1 MRDFFLMGTDT
12 DRPFTLPTGTVAF
25 LLTDIEGS
33 SARWDA
39 DPAAMA
45 PAVTRHYA
53 ILDEAVARH
62 GGVRPVEQ
70 GEGDSIVA
78 AFSRATDAI
87 AAALDA
93 QRELLAVVGDCFVV
107 RMAVHAGEAQL
118 RDEGN
123 YFGQTVIRCARLRA
137 LGHGGQVLV
146 SRTAADLSLDAL
158 PDGAELLDLGE
169 VRLRDLGRREHVF
182 QLRHADLPDEFP
194 SLRSP
199 DSVAN
204 NLPTPLTS
212 LVGREDELVQLT
224 ELVGEH
230 RLVTLAGIGGAGK
243 TRLALQ
249 LGADVLDRF
258 PDGVWWA
265 ELAPLAS
272 GDEVGAAVARACGAT
287 EVAGASV
294 GDAIAA
300 RLADRDTL
308 IVLDNCEH
316 VLDGSSDLVN
326 TLLLRCP
333 RVHVVT
339 TSREPLGVPGEVVWR
354 APSLALP
361 PVGRPATP
369 QSLGAYDAVRLFV
382 ERARLARPNFAITND
397 NAPAVA
403 EICQR
408 LDGIPLAIELAASRV
423 RQMPP
428 ERIASGIDDRFR
440 LLTGGARTV
449 MPRQQTLEASIE
461 WSHDLLDDAERT
473 VLHRL
478 GVFVGGFSS
487 DAAEHVVAASSDLD
501 PYDVFDV
508 LGRLV
513 DKSLVIADES
523 GRYRL
528 LETVRSFTLARARQ
542 LGSVEAI
549 RDAHLSWAFA
559 TVDRWGL
566 HREFPSEAVDAEMI
580 AELANLAAA
589 LGWSM
594 QPGRDLAVALLR
606 PLTRGWYETSAYSEV
621 LAWSARLLD
630 ATVDD
635 ERNRFYVAAELAVIV
650 AFAGSVSLLGPAA
663 EAWDAAERT
672 GDAYLLSRACRSFG
686 VGANFGDATSL
697 ARVEAGVAAAAAIG
711 DQFGVFELTSSLA
724 TAYVSAGRIDLA
736 IDALDRCASLATWS
750 HPMMTMHRA
759 MRGFIA
765 YYTGDRRAA
774 LDTALAERPGT
785 LPAHG
790 YLVHLGTISALAMGD
805 RDAIERFR
813 RQAHDLPTLGTP
825 GVARNTALAAIAV
838 YLDEPDADES
848 LAFMFSGVRLGAA
861 SMMFGLL
868 IAAWRVSRS
877 ADEILR
883 RQVLEL
889 TATAT
894 RDAPIVVL
902 NTALVRLLAD
912 PSVDRWETA
921 HDVLRRASVHGMR
934 LYFELPLEFIAEVE
948 LDVGNRAVGLA
959 LLGAVERERA
969 IRTDLTGMGGRRP
982 IVERLIA
989 EHGPLPETRLTLDEA
1004 VALAQRSRGE
1014 RRRPSHGWASLTPAE
1029 IDVARLVAEGLTNP
1043 AIAKRL
1049 VMSPNT
1055 VKTHLSHIFAK
1066 LDIGNRA
1073 ELAHLV
1079 AVAPT

>member
-1 MRDFFLMGTDT
+1 MRDFFLMGTDA
-12 DRPFTLPTGTVAF
+12 DRPFTLPNGTVAF

-33 SARWDA
+33 SSRWDA
-39 DPAAMA
+39 DPASMG

-53 ILDEAVARH
+53 ILDEAVTRH

-87 AAALDA
+87 AAAVDA
-93 QRELLAVVGDCFVV
+93 QRELLAEVGDRFKV

-123 YFGQTVIRCARLRA
+123 YFGQAVIRCARLRA

-182 QLRHADLPDEFP
+182 QLCHADLPSEFP

-212 LVGREDELVQLT
+212 LIGREDELVQLT
-224 ELVGEH
+224 ELVRDY

-243 TRLALQ
+243 TRLAVQ

-258 PDGVWWA
+258 PDGVWWT

-272 GDEVGAAVARACGAT
+272 GHEVPAAVARACGAT

-294 GDAIAA
+294 ADAIAA

-326 TLLLRCP
+326 ALLMRCP
-333 RVHVVT
+333 RVHVVA

-354 APSLALP
+354 APSLPLP
-361 PVGRPATP
+361 PIDRPATP

-478 GVFVGGFSS
+478 GVFVGGFTF

-501 PYDVFDV
+501 PYDVFEV

-528 LETVRSFTLARARQ
+528 LETVRSFTLARTRL
-542 LGSVEAI
+542 LGSVGAI
-549 RDAHLSWAFA
+549 RDAHLSWARA
-559 TVDRWGL
+559 AVDRWGL
-566 HREFPSEAVDAEMI
+566 HREFPSAAVDAEMI
-580 AELANLAAA
+580 AELANLAVA

-594 QPGRDLAVALLR
+594 QPGSDLAVALLR
-606 PLTRGWYETSAYSEV
+606 PLARGWYETSAYSEV
-621 LAWSARLLD
+621 LTWSARLLD
-630 ATVDD
+630 ATV
-635 ERNRFYVAAELAVIV
+635 ENEQNRFYVAAELAVIT
-650 AFAGSVSLLGPAA
+650 AFAGSISMLGPAA
-663 EAWDAAERT
+663 DAWDAADRT
-672 GDAYLLSRACRSFG
+672 GDAYLLSRASRSFS
-686 VGANFGDATSL
+686 VGANFGDPTSL
-697 ARVEAGVAAAAAIG
+697 ARVEAGVAAARSIG
-711 DQFGVFELTSSLA
+711 DQFGVFELTASLA
-724 TAYVSAGRIDLA
+724 SAYVSAGRIDLA
-736 IDALDRCASLATWS
+736 LDALDRCASLATWE
-750 HPMMTMHRA
+750 HPMMTMHRLL
-759 MRGFIA
+759 RGFIG
-765 YYTGDRRAA
+765 YYTGGRRVT
-774 LDTALAERPGT
+774 LDAALAERPGT

-790 YLVHLGTISALAMGD
+790 YLAMLGTITALAVGD
-805 RDAIERFR
+805 RAAVEQFR
-813 RQAHDLPTLGTP
+813 RRALDLPALGTP
-825 GVARNTALAAIAV
+825 GVARNTALSAIAV
-838 YLDEPDADES
+838 YLGEPDADDS
-848 LAFMFSGVRLGAA
+848 LEFMFSGVRFGSA

-868 IAAWRVSRS
+868 IAAWRVSRTH
-877 ADEILR
+877 DDDLR
-883 RQVLEL
+883 RRVLEL
-889 TATAT
+889 LETAPG
-894 RDAPIVVL
+894 DVPIVII
-902 NTALVRLLAD
+902 NTGLVRLLAD

-921 HDVLRRASVHGMR
+921 HDVLRRASEHGLR
-934 LYFELPLEFIAEVE
+934 LFYELPLEYIAEIE
-948 LDVGNRAVGLA
+948 LDTGNRAVGLA
-959 LLGAVERERA
+959 LLGAIECERA
-969 IRTDLTGMGGRRP
+969 TRNDLTGTGGRRDV
-982 IVERLIA
+982 VERLIA
-989 EHGPLPETRLTLDEA
+989 ECGPLPDARLTLDEA

-1029 IDVARLVAEGLTNP
+1029 VDVARLVAEGLTNP
-1043 AIAKRL
+1043 EIGTRL

-1055 VKTHLSHIFAK
+1055 VKTHLSHIFSK
-1066 LDIGNRA
+1066 LDIASRA

-1079 AVAPT
+1079 AFAPT